1 MNTDEQDYGTLHQP
15 SDPPGRE
22 IAQAAQKLLVVLQAT
37 KPAERNEL
45 ARRYAIAITEA
56 EKLYAWIETWL

>member
-1 MNTDEQDYGTLHQP
+1 MIMEDKNYGTLHQP
-15 SDPPGRE
+15 ADPPGRE
-22 IAQAAQKLLVVLQAT
+22 IVQAAQQLLAVLQAT

-45 ARRYAIAITEA
+45 ARRHAIAITEA